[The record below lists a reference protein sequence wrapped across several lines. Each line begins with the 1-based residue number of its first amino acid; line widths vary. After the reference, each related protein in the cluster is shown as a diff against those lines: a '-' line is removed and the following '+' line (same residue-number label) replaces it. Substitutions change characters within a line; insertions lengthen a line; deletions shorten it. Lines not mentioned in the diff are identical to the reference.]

1 MKNHTIYD
9 ISCQTLI
16 GANPLRII
24 FDDIDRFIKAYD
36 EVRYSVLFS
45 SENMLSIIKLDIL

>member
-24 FDDIDRFIKAYD
+24 FDDIDRFIKSYD